1 MQIKLFINKERL
13 EKKDI
18 ALGIYFDINL
28 TWNTHTE
35 LLNTQT
41 TNWIKGLVSYKKIRK
56 FVQEKT
62 LKNISNAFLKPYLDI
77 GVEWSSKNIYT

>member
-13 EKKDI
+13 EKKDT

-28 TWNTHTE
+28 IWNTHTE

>member
-28 TWNTHTE
+28 IWNTHTE

-77 GVEWSSKNIYT
+77 SVEWSSKNIYT